1 MKSTWIDSRQVKLRK
16 RNRDVRD
23 LGGITNNMEL
33 TMSSPTTVTT
43 GLVLT
48 TVNFKSFQ
56 KGKVCLVR
64 EDRELNLIV
73 RGVTLGHIT
82 FVPYN
87 EPEMQ
92 VTVYADRVTDTYQ
105 EAMLT
110 AFLTGFTTLASRLA
124 KKELDLKAMF
134 DYEPDED

>member
-1 MKSTWIDSRQVKLRK
+1 MKSTWIDSTRVKLR
-16 RNRDVRD
+16 RDNKIVRD

-33 TMSSPTTVTT
+33 TLNSPTTVVT
-43 GLVLT
+43 GLLLS
-48 TVNFKSFQ
+48 TVNFESFQ

-73 RGVTLGHIT
+73 RGVMLGHIT
-82 FVPYN
+82 FVPYS

-92 VTVYADRVTDTYQ
+92 ITVYADRVQDTYQ
-105 EAMLT
+105 EAMLKT
-110 AFLTGFTTLASRLA
+110 FLTGFTALASRLA
-124 KKELDLKAMF
+124 KHELDLKAIF